1 MKESTRN
8 FATGIVAIIAL
19 TGLAFLL
26 LLFGDLNNSMKSTYL
41 VEIRANQALG
51 LRHGSPVTL
60 VGVPVGTIESVAVL
74 LENPL
79 TNPHPVRVTARIAG
93 SIDLPEGTRATVT
106 NSLIGGTAR
115 LDLSIP
121 VGYTTGGPT
130 LARDGNAVVEATFEA
145 MEERVTRLI
154 SEKLESFDSAS
165 RAVTSLAQD
174 VQKLAGEAQ
183 RWLGDEQLRADA
195 KSAVWKAQNLIEQAA
210 TTMMALTEAARGIQ
224 GNANTITISLQ
235 PVLDQI
241 STTLAQIE
249 TLTKTATDGTG
260 TVGQLMKNP
269 DLYNALLDSAARLK
283 RALGEVELLM
293 QKIRAEGLG
302 VKF

>member
-165 RAVTSLAQD
+165 RAITSLAQD

>member
-26 LLFGDLNNSMKSTYL
+26 LLFGDINSSIKTTYL
-41 VEIRANQALG
+41 IEIRTNQALG
-51 LRHGSPVTL
+51 LRRGSPVTL
-60 VGVPVGTIESVAVL
+60 VGVPVGEIESVSVR
-74 LENPL
+74 LENPVA
-79 TNPHPVRVTARIAG
+79 NPRPVLLIARINGA
-93 SIDLPEGTRATVT
+93 IDLPEGAQASVT

-121 VGYTTGGPT
+121 PGYVTGSAT
-130 LARDGNAVVEATFEA
+130 LARDGNAVIDAQFEA
-145 MEERVTRLI
+145 LEARMTRI
-154 SEKLESFDSAS
+154 ITEKLEGFDSAS
-165 RAVTSLAQD
+165 RAVTTLARD
-174 VQKLAGEAQ
+174 VQKLAAEAQ
-183 RWLGDEQLRADA
+183 KWLGDEQLLADA

-210 TTMMALTEAARGIQ
+210 ATMMALTEAAKGIQ
-224 GNANTITISLQ
+224 SDSHTLTVSLQ

-241 STTLAQIE
+241 STTITQIE

-260 TVGQLMKNP
+260 TVGQLMNNP
-269 DLYNALLDSAARLK
+269 DLYNALVDSAARLK

>member
-26 LLFGDLNNSMKSTYL
+26 LLFGDINSSIKTTYL
-41 VEIRANQALG
+41 IEIRTNQALG

-60 VGVPVGTIESVAVL
+60 VGVPVGEIESVMVR
-74 LENPL
+74 LENPVA
-79 TNPHPVRVTARIAG
+79 NPRPVRLIARINGA
-93 SIDLPEGTRATVT
+93 IDLPEGAQASVT

-121 VGYTTGGPT
+121 IGYVTGGPT
-130 LARDGNAVVEATFEA
+130 LARDGNAVIDAQFEA
-145 MEERVTRLI
+145 IEARMARIIT
-154 SEKLESFDSAS
+154 EKLEGLDSAS
-165 RAVTSLAQD
+165 RAVVALGQD
-174 VQKLAGEAQ
+174 AQKLVAEAQ
-183 RWLGDEQLRADA
+183 KWLGDEQLYADA
-195 KSAVWKAQNLIEQAA
+195 KSAVWKAQALIDNAA
-210 TTMMALTEAARGIQ
+210 TTMVALTEAAKGIQ
-224 GNANTITISLQ
+224 GDSHTLTVSLQ
-235 PVLDQI
+235 PVLDQL
-241 STTLAQIE
+241 SMTLAQIE
-249 TLTKTATDGTG
+249 RLTKTATDGTG
-260 TVGQLMKNP
+260 TVGQLLNNP
-269 DLYNALLDSAARLK
+269 DLYNALVDSAARLK

>member
-26 LLFGDLNNSMKSTYL
+26 LLFGDLNTSIKTTYL
-41 VEIRANQALG
+41 IEIRANQALG

-60 VGVPVGTIESVAVL
+60 VGVPVGEIESVSVR
-74 LENPL
+74 LENPVE
-79 TNPHPVRVTARIAG
+79 NPHPVRVLARINGA
-93 SIDLPEGTRATVT
+93 IDLPEGAQASVT

-121 VGYTTGGPT
+121 AGYVTGGAT
-130 LARDGNAVVEATFEA
+130 LARDGNAVIDAQFEA
-145 MEERVTRLI
+145 LEARVTRII
-154 SEKLESFDSAS
+154 SEKLEGFDSAS
-165 RAVTSLAQD
+165 RAVTELARD
-174 VQKLAGEAQ
+174 VQKLAVEAQ
-183 RWLGDEQLRADA
+183 KWLGDEQLHADA
-195 KSAVWKAQNLIEQAA
+195 KSAVWKAQTLIEQAA
-210 TTMMALTEAARGIQ
+210 ATMLALGEAAKGLQGDSHALTM
-224 GNANTITISLQ
+224 SVQ
-235 PVLDQI
+235 PVLDQL
-241 STTLAQIE
+241 SNTLAQIE
-249 TLTKTATDGTG
+249 RLTKTATDGTG
-260 TVGQLMKNP
+260 TVGQLLNNP
-269 DLYNALLDSAARLK
+269 DLYNALVDSAARLK